1 MPSREIVHGT
11 IHQRWQIDVTASG
24 SHLDLSLDGKG
35 GKDRSALSLNK
46 TLQND
51 VIEGRIMLE
60 RANIHV
66 SEDDIELIRC
76 SRPGSSRRWRRG
88 PIESMNTSQH
98 RR

>member
-1 MPSREIVHGT
+1 MI
-11 IHQRWQIDVTASG
+11 ASG

-66 SEDDIELIRC
+66 SEDDIEHHPLFAARFIKEMETRAD
-76 SRPGSSRRWRRG
+76 
-88 PIESMNTSQH
+88 
-98 RR
+98 